1 MVVRKR
7 MKKISRRSVEA
18 ENKAFR
24 EELNCLKLLCRS
36 KHPNIVELLGA
47 YTFNSDNNLLFRH
60 FEMDLDAFLSL
71 EERFGDFI
79 YNHTFFNA
87 LHGLSSALSIVHNL
101 RLNAQDHDVELS
113 RIGYHHDLRPANILV
128 SKSTFLLADFG
139 LAKMKSEEDTS
150 KTTYKA
156 GGGDYLAPEC
166 MSEDYTRQPIGRA
179 ADIWSLGCTIIEVL
193 SYIERGSEGVKE
205 LKRRRRG
212 PSFDPR
218 CEDHYYFGIDELKVG
233 VLGWLKEIQIGCTTK
248 LIPDLTRVSLS
259 ALQIDPENRPRAGKM
274 SQGLMWVNIKHYY
287 LEVQEALDLYLRYTK
302 DETSR
307 YQFSMKMWFVRER
320 FNSWGWVLNI
330 LLDEPD
336 ELFTHI
342 IEKIGPDAR
351 ERMSSILDI
360 LRRENAMP
368 EQDTEEDGAMPSEDA
383 EEVVGQLVQDLWE
396 LIPLHMQRRLETVWR
411 NMMLES
417 TDQSSLLKIVDF
429 ASSVDLRAY
438 AEIRALAAMK
448 AIDNTF
454 PRTTALATH
463 NHRLVAEAF
472 QRQHSLG
479 HHEIGTYEGTKVLV
493 EWIHYSPLW
502 EDVSADE
509 RSLRLQM
516 LAEGI
521 SQHPRPPDLRIL
533 DCIGF
538 IETSSERHG
547 CGFLYTFPHP
557 VAIPITL
564 QSFLQRG
571 RASIDKQPTLGT
583 KLRMANALV
592 RCMVEFHNIGWLH
605 KNFHSGN
612 IIFFCDDPLV
622 SALERGPY
630 LIDLRTSRPDSEEW
644 YSEPPVYDHT
654 TVLYQHPDYQK
665 INRGDPKRY
674 RAEFDYYS
682 LGCVLLEIGSWQPL
696 KDLWDNNPGISPNG
710 FRNLLINK
718 YAPRLAPRVGRSY
731 ANVVIFCLEGL
742 LDRDETERGD
752 LYRQVYDKILVPL
765 EEISGYPL

>member
-7 MKKISRRSVEA
+7 MKKISRRSAEA

-24 EELNCLKLLCRS
+24 EELNCLKLLSRLR
-36 KHPNIVELLGA
+36 HPNIVELLGA

-60 FEMDLDAFLSL
+60 FEMDLDVFLSL
-71 EERFGDFI
+71 EKRFGDFI
-79 YNHTFFNA
+79 YDRTFFNA
-87 LHGLSSALSIVHNL
+87 LYGLSSALSSVHNL

-139 LAKMKSEEDTS
+139 LAKMKSEDEAS

-156 GGGDYLAPEC
+156 GGGDFLAPEC

-179 ADIWSLGCTIIEVL
+179 ADLWSLGCTIIEVL
-193 SYIERGSEGVKE
+193 SYMERGSEGVKE
-205 LKRRRRG
+205 LKKRRRG

-218 CEDHYYFGIDELKVG
+218 CEDHYFFGTNELKVG
-233 VLGWLKEIQIGCTTK
+233 VLGWLEEIQMGCTTK
-248 LIPDLTRVSLS
+248 LISDLTRVSLS
-259 ALQIDPENRPRAGKM
+259 ALQIDPESRPKAAKM

-287 LEVQEALDLYLRYTK
+287 LEVQEAFDIFLGYTK

-307 YQFSMKMWFVRER
+307 YKFSMKMWFGRER
-320 FNSWGWVLNI
+320 FKSWGWVLNI
-330 LLDEPD
+330 SLDEPD
-336 ELFTHI
+336 ELFTHS
-342 IEKIGPDAR
+342 IEKLGPDAR

-360 LRRENAMP
+360 LGREKAVP
-368 EQDTEEDGAMPSEDA
+368 EQNMTEDGAMLVEDV
-383 EEVVGQLVQDLWE
+383 EEAVGQLVQDLWE
-396 LIPLHMQRRLETVWR
+396 LLPLHVQRRLEMIWR

-417 TDQSSLLKIVDF
+417 TDQVDLLKIVDF
-429 ASSVDLRAY
+429 TSSTDLRSY

-448 AIDNTF
+448 AIDLSF
-454 PRTTALATH
+454 SRTTALATH

-472 QRQHSLG
+472 QRQHSFG
-479 HHEIGTYEGTKVLV
+479 YHDIGTYDGTRVLV
-493 EWIHYSPLW
+493 EWIRYSPLW
-502 EDVSADE
+502 EDISADE
-509 RSLRLQM
+509 RSLRLQI

-547 CGFLYTFPHP
+547 YGFLYSFPYP
-557 VAIPITL
+557 VAIPITM

-571 RASIDKQPTLGT
+571 RALIDKQPTLGT
-583 KLRMANALV
+583 KLRLASALV

-644 YSEPPVYDHT
+644 YSEPPSYDHVA
-654 TVLYQHPDYQK
+654 VLYQHPDYQK
-665 INRGDPKRY
+665 INCSNPKRY

-696 KDLWDNNPGISPNG
+696 KDLWDNNPGISSPD
-710 FRNLLINK
+710 FRDLLVKK

-731 ANVVIFCLEGL
+731 ANAVIFCLQGQI
-742 LDRDETERGD
+742 DQDGTHRGS
-752 LYRQVYDKILVPL
+752 LYRQFYDKVLVPL
-765 EEISGYPL
+765 EELSRYPL